1 MAHLNLTHLNEWLSL
16 ILLLSLVAGLVRV
29 WRGPTAADR
38 MLSAQL
44 FGTTGIAILLLL
56 AEIGHDA
63 LRHIALVLALLAL
76 MATTAFASR
85 GWKGT
90 AESAT
95 EKQQEESP

>member
-1 MAHLNLTHLNEWLSL
+1 MTHLNEWLAL

-56 AEIGHDA
+56 AETGHDA

-90 AESAT
+90 AESMNDT
-95 EKQQEESP
+95 PRHDEETP